1 LLQSTILLE
10 GPGPLCPESKLHDVV
25 AAAVPASRAMAM
37 DHPKGIMK
45 VRPSVKPMCEK
56 CKIIRR
62 HGAVLVI
69 CQNKR
74 HKQRQG

>member
-1 LLQSTILLE
+1 MLLAAFRA
-10 GPGPLCPESKLHDVV
+10 VV
-25 AAAVPASRAMAM
+25 AAAVPAARAPSPESN
-37 DHPKGIMK
+37 PKGIMK

-69 CQNKR
+69 CQNPR